1 MKKSKL
7 LSIFLAMTLV
17 VTTVFAGTESIFAG
31 SVSGNTGTVT
41 TIEAQDFN
49 AVKSE
54 ADLQQYTATMT
65 TGKTDNVTIIPI
77 HANKKGTLQVPLA
90 GIAVGRTVEVSLHS
104 EASADTANKV
114 GYSEYLSS
122 SVLQDDL
129 YVKLPKAGTYYLK
142 FTAATYSAGETQSV
156 RFAAVLY
163 PAGGTPTKGKTY
175 YGSSPD
181 NNGVSY
187 YKVTA
192 PGNGYLTVSFPERLT
207 DYSTYNIKLLN
218 YKKNS
223 LFTGFEYISS
233 NKSYKTRIGVKKGT
247 YYIAVKNSDKAYGI
261 KISFT
266 SVSENSGSTK
276 GKAKSISKGGTKK
289 GIITAAQSESS
300 GDWYKF
306 KITKTQY
313 VKFNVSTLTSQG
325 GGYGGIKIAFYQTG
339 KSYPAFSQT
348 YTYSTPGGTI
358 QPYTSGYGT
367 KLAPG
372 TYYIKVQK
380 YGDGN
385 GYYKIKWRK

>member
-7 LSIFLAMTLV
+7 LSIFLTMTLV
-17 VTTVFAGTESIFAG
+17 VTTIFAGTESIFAG
-31 SVSGNTGTVT
+31 SVTGNAGTVT
-41 TIEAQDFN
+41 TIEAQDAN

-54 ADLQQYTATMT
+54 TDLQQYTATMT

-77 HANKKGTLQVPLA
+77 HVSKKGTLQVPLA
-90 GIAVGRTVEVSLHS
+90 GIAVGKSVTVSLHS
-104 EASADTANKV
+104 DPSASDGSKV

-129 YVKLPKAGTYYLK
+129 QVKLPKAGTYYLK
-142 FTAATYSAGETQSV
+142 FETVTYSAGEMQSV

-163 PAGGTPTKGKTY
+163 PAGGTPAKGKVY

-192 PGNGYLTVSFPERLT
+192 PGNGYLTVSFPERLQ
-207 DYSTYNIKLLN
+207 DYSSFNIKLLN

-233 NKSYKTRIGVKKGT
+233 NKNYKTRIGVKKGT

-266 SVSENSGSTK
+266 SVKENSGKTK
-276 GKAKSISKGGTKK
+276 GKAKSIYKGGTKK
-289 GIITAAQSESS
+289 GIITAAQSENS

-306 KITKTQY
+306 KVTKTQY

-325 GGYGGIKIAFYQTG
+325 GGYGGIKFAFYQAG
-339 KSYPAFSQT
+339 RNYPSFSQT
-348 YTYSTPGGTI
+348 YTYSSPSGSI
-358 QPYTSGYGT
+358 QPYTPGYGT
-367 KLAPG
+367 KLTPG

-385 GYYKIKWRK
+385 GYYKLKWR